1 MHSYYTFMALDLA
14 RDRARE
20 ADQRRLLTIDRAS
33 NQSDR
38 SIRKS
43 AASAFAAFSRA
54 SGRLARR
61 LDDNVAVSSALIG
74 RSTAG
79 CNCADAHS

>member
-1 MHSYYTFMALDLA
+1 MHSYYTFIALDIA

-20 ADQRRLLTIDRAS
+20 AEQRRLLSVDEAS
-33 NQSDR
+33 NGSDR
-38 SIRKS
+38 SIRRS

-54 SGRLARR
+54 SGRIARR
-61 LDDNVAVSSALIG
+61 LDDNVAVSSALLG

-79 CNCADAHS
+79 CNCAD